1 MKIEKGWKKMGKHQL
16 GIGMHA
22 SLWAA
27 AWTREA
33 AELALPEASE
43 HGLEIIELPLL
54 EPDKIDAPH
63 SRKLFE
69 KYAIEPTA
77 SLCLAEA
84 DMAQLYPEKAA
95 AFLTSALDSAHVV
108 GCTFLGGVTYSALGF
123 RSGMPPQEEEYD
135 NMAKALKPAARHA
148 RKLGI
153 TLGIEPCNRYETHL
167 FNTSWQS
174 LQFLDLLNEPN
185 VTIHLDT
192 YHMNIEEKGIGAGL
206 RTAGDRCAYVH
217 LSESDRG
224 VPGTGTIDWN
234 DVFRTLA
241 DIGFKGRL
249 VIESFVTLP
258 PKLRPPFQSG
268 DQSRVTGMRFLKR
281 ACPISRHWRKFMI
294 LHECNCRAAALSFEK
309 VTHQSNS
316 VSKWNSLTC
325 S

>member
-1 MKIEKGWKKMGKHQL
+1 MKVEKMGKHQVR
-16 GIGMHA
+16 IGMHA
-22 SLWAA
+22 SLWAPS
-27 AWTREA
+27 WTREA
-33 AELALPEASE
+33 AELALPEASA
-43 HGLEIIELPLL
+43 HGLETIELPLL

-69 KYAIEPTA
+69 KYSIEPTA

-84 DMAQLYPEKAA
+84 NMAQLHPERAT
-95 AFLTSALDSAHVV
+95 AFLIRALDKAHEI
-108 GCTFLGGVTYSALGF
+108 GCNFLGGVTYSALGF
-123 RSGMPPQEEEYD
+123 RSGMPPQKWEYD
-135 NMAKALKPAARHA
+135 NMAKALKPAAHHA

-167 FNTSWQS
+167 LNTSWQS

-192 YHMNIEEKGIGAGL
+192 YHMNIEEKGIGAGF
-206 RTAGDRCAYVH
+206 RTVGDRCAYAH

-224 VPGTGTIDWN
+224 VPGTGTIDWD

-258 PKLRPPFQSG
+258 
-268 DQSRVTGMRFLKR
+268 
-281 ACPISRHWRKFMI
+281 AEI
-294 LHECNCRAAALSFEK
+294 AAALSVWRPVARDRHEILEK
-309 VTHQSNS
+309 GVPFLKALAKVHG
-316 VSKWNSLTC
+316 LA
-325 S
+325 